1 MGAFSAGTTGQPADT
16 TKKIEKWGI
25 ETCYPFSPK
34 DQHKAKKTSSKAL
47 IMAHAYSNVIMD
59 KIEEAVKNGLVG
71 NEMMIGNLNKLFF
84 TGRSFCFSLFYSLI
98 FIISI
103 KSLSLLLEGA

>member
-1 MGAFSAGTTGQPADT
+1 
-16 TKKIEKWGI
+16 
-25 ETCYPFSPK
+25 
-34 DQHKAKKTSSKAL
+34 
-47 IMAHAYSNVIMD
+47 
-59 KIEEAVKNGLVG
+59 
-71 NEMMIGNLNKLFF
+71 MIGNLNKLFF